1 MKPTLASLAL
11 EAWEKY
17 YDRVEP
23 PKRKGLKY
31 KSGRVYYIKLNFP
44 TFSVYKIGYTTR
56 SIAHRLKTMGLPW
69 GVRPEVIQITNFA
82 CAIGAYNLEQAL
94 HLAYAKDRY
103 KGARLIASGYTE
115 LYSNDILGL
124 DQGLPRVVYT
134 RL

>member
-17 YDRVEP
+17 YDKVEP
-23 PKRKGLKY
+23 SKRKGLKY
-31 KSGRVYYIKLNFP
+31 KSGRVYYIKLNFQG
-44 TFSVYKIGYTTR
+44 FSVYKIGYTTR
-56 SIAHRLKTMGLPW
+56 SIKHRLKTMGLPL
-69 GVRPEVIQITNFA
+69 GVKAEVIQITNFT

-94 HLAYAKDRY
+94 HLAYSKDRY

-115 LYSNDILGL
+115 LYPSDILGL
-124 DQGLPRVVYT
+124 DKGLPRVIYT